1 MTEGIN
7 GMCGVGAYNR
17 QFTKVSPK
25 VSHTSLSTHMNLI
38 EPVQSACLP
47 YFSTC
52 SISMSFF
59 KNASVRVLM
68 DSLLSCKESAI
79 YF

>member
-1 MTEGIN
+1 MGSELVTGSLRYS
-7 GMCGVGAYNR
+7 VG
-17 QFTKVSPK
+17 PK
-25 VSHTSLSTHMNLI
+25 VSHTSLSAHMNSI
-38 EPVQSACLP
+38 EQVQSDNTTCLP

-68 DSLLSCKESAI
+68 DSPLSCKESAI